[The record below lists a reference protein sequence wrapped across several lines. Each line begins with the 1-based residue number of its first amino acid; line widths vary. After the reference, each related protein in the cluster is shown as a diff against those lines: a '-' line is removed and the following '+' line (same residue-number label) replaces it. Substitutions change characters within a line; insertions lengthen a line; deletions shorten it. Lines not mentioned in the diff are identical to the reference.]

1 MVSRILR
8 IAIGEALGVN
18 ITLNGKTV
26 PVYHKVPDGAAK
38 PFIEIIDQSETYGKA
53 NKDSKEYNGIVPI
66 AVRTSHIGD
75 GGGDIDV
82 DLITE
87 QIEPIIETIE
97 ITGHTIIDNYLSG
110 SIPLNKDFG
119 REYQNAKVLNFQ
131 FNIIK
136 N

>member
-1 MVSRILR
+1 MISRLLR
-8 IAIGEALGVN
+8 TAIGAAIGTN

-26 PVYHKVPDGAAK
+26 PVYHKVPDGALK
-38 PFIEIIDQSETYGKA
+38 PFIEIINQSETYSKA
-53 NKDSKEYNGIVPI
+53 NKDTKQYNGIVPI
-66 AVRTSHIGD
+66 AVRTSHIGG

-82 DLITE
+82 DLIAE

-97 ITGHTIIDNYLSG
+97 LENYTIMDADLIG
-110 SIPLNKDFG
+110 SIPLNKEFG
-119 REYQNAKVLNFQ
+119 REFQNTKVLNFQ